1 MPAVRET
8 PTGDSGAAELMYVI
22 NVRAHYDSA
31 HFLRNYHGK
40 CERLH
45 GHRYEVEA
53 ALAYPELGP
62 GGMAYDFT
70 DAKRHLRE
78 IADELDHQNLNEL
91 EPFRE
96 LETSAENQARY
107 LFDELR
113 RRMGGEGENLLYV
126 RVWETPNQWAQY
138 SERTL
143 FF

>member
-1 MPAVRET
+1 MFLV
-8 PTGDSGAAELMYVI
+8 

-31 HFLRNYHGK
+31 HFLRSYHGK

-53 ALAYPELGP
+53 CLTFETLGE

-70 DAKRHLRE
+70 EAKRHLRAV
-78 IADELDHQNLNEL
+78 ADSLDHENLNDL
-91 EPFRE
+91 PAFAD
-96 LETSAENQARY
+96 LDTSAEIQARY
-107 LFDELR
+107 IFGELR
-113 RRMGGEGENLLYV
+113 RLLGAEGDHLLYV

-138 SERTL
+138 SEKTL

>member
-1 MPAVRET
+1 
-8 PTGDSGAAELMYVI
+8 MYVI